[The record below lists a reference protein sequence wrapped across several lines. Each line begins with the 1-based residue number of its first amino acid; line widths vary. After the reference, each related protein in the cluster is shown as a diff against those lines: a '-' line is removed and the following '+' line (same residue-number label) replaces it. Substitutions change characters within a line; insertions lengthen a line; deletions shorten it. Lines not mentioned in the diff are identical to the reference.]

1 MHCVL
6 ATCRPFWTQEGPLAP
21 DDRLLHHLLNERSI
35 TTECVPW
42 EDYDYD
48 WSRAD
53 LVLLR
58 STWNYYLRYPAFLLW
73 LRRVAAGSHLLNP
86 LPIVRWNTQKRRYL
100 PDLAIAGL
108 PTIPTVWLAKR
119 SSIHLESLL
128 STLGWNRTVLK
139 PSIAAN
145 AYGTCVVERR
155 QKESVARGQ
164 QHLDHFSSDRTC
176 C

>member
-1 MHCVL
+1 MRCVL

-21 DDRLLHHLLNERSI
+21 DDRLLYHLLTQQGI

-42 EDYDYD
+42 EDNDFD

-53 LVLLR
+53 AVLLR
-58 STWNYYLRYPAFLLW
+58 STWNYYRHYPAFLVW
-73 LRRVAAGSHLLNP
+73 LGRVATGSHLLNP

-100 PDLAIAGL
+100 PDLALAGR
-108 PTIPTVWLAKR
+108 PTIPTYWLAKR

-128 STLGWNRTVLK
+128 ATLGWNKTVLK

-145 AYGTCVVERR
+145 AYGP
-155 QKESVARGQ
+155 A
-164 QHLDHFSSDRTC
+164 
-176 C
+176 